1 MLKNSKSLSN
11 WLKKEKELYVSR
23 VKNFSKGYVSQIGN
37 IKADEI
43 NLNSPKTNKYFFAD
57 ESKLDELNS
66 MFESLIAEGNSV
78 GAKLG
83 VSVKNCPIGL
93 GEPVFDKLDADLA
106 KDMGALKFPDYL
118 TAGIQKLLDDK
129 CVVTF
134 FSLCSPPPFGDIL
147 CD

>member
-1 MLKNSKSLSN
+1 MDAVTFVSPAGRVPAEVKKLVPLVGRLPQKVVMTIVALAKQYLFGEQDGLDEDVFRELAEELSIEQKTLASAFTGMILIVRN
-11 WLKKEKELYVSR
+11 AMKLR
-23 VKNFSKGYVSQIGN
+23 VK
-37 IKADEI
+37 A
-43 NLNSPKTNKYFFAD
+43 
-57 ESKLDELNS
+57 
-66 MFESLIAEGNSV
+66 
-78 GAKLG
+78 
-83 VSVKNCPIGL
+83 
-93 GEPVFDKLDADLA
+93 ADLA